1 MPVIISLTNKELSKL
16 VMELKIAVKKNKLEF
31 C

>member
-16 VMELKIAVKKNKLEF
+16 VMELKIAAKKNKLEF